1 MIIMGIE
8 TSSRI
13 SSVSLVDTDGTRVE
27 TAFDGGLVHSDRL
40 LPMIDELTRK
50 NKISIHELHGI
61 AVSTGPGS
69 FTGTRVGVSVAR
81 GLSQGLDIR
90 LAGVSSL
97 DGLAGRAMAEY
108 KPAGDTIMICPII
121 DALREEV
128 YTAIYAIKGKDL
140 KRLTDYKLISIKTL
154 LGGMKNDKKT
164 YFIGDAVDL
173 YEDMIKAQVKNA
185 VIAGRRERHASALSI
200 ALEGMKLFSGNHK
213 ADYKD
218 ILPRYIRKPEAEI
231 KWKERKK

>member
-13 SSVSLVDTDGTRVE
+13 SSVSLVDTDGARVE
-27 TAFDGGLVHSDRL
+27 TAFDGGFVHSDRL

-50 NKISIHELHGI
+50 NKISIHKLHGI

-97 DGLAGRAMAEY
+97 DGLAGRAMAEH
-108 KPAGDTIMICPII
+108 KPAGDTIIICPII

-128 YTAIYAIKGKDL
+128 YTALYTIKGKNL
-140 KRLTDYKLISIKTL
+140 KRLTDYKLISINTL
-154 LGGMKNDKKT
+154 LGGMKNKKV
-164 YFIGDAVDL
+164 YFVGDAVDL
-173 YEDMIKAQVKNA
+173 YEDRIKAQVINA
-185 VIAGRRERHASALSI
+185 VIAGPRERYASALSI